1 MIREKAEAMK
11 INVEHLDF
19 HYGDRHILKDL
30 TVRFEKNAV
39 TALVGPS
46 GAGKSTFLI
55 TLNRLWESYPDARLT
70 GRVEIHLRGAWT
82 DIHRRDVSVTDL
94 RRRVAMVFQTPN
106 PLPMSI
112 LRNVT
117 FPLKLAGNGNREA
130 MRAKARE
137 ALEMAY
143 LWDEVKHRLNDDAR
157 KLSGGQQQRLC
168 IARSLVLEPEVL
180 LMDEPTSSLD
190 RTAKEVIED
199 LLLELKRRYT
209 VLVVSHYL
217 EQVERVADRVV
228 AFSDG
233 AIVQA

>member
-1 MIREKAEAMK
+1 M
-11 INVEHLDF
+11 
-19 HYGDRHILKDL
+19 
-30 TVRFEKNAV
+30 
-39 TALVGPS
+39 
-46 GAGKSTFLI
+46 
-55 TLNRLWESYPDARLT
+55 
-70 GRVEIHLRGAWT
+70 
-82 DIHRRDVSVTDL
+82 TDL

-117 FPLKLAGNGNREA
+117 FPLKLAGKRTREA
-130 MRAKARE
+130 MREKARE
-137 ALEMAY
+137 ALEIAY

-233 AIVQA
+233 SIVPA